1 MRTPDPFFT
10 LNGVTGR
17 LEEDEFLPGGGQMSS
32 SSFDS
37 IETTFAD
44 VVLFFLGER
53 GGSDDN
59 GVR

>member
-1 MRTPDPFFT
+1 MRCARRILFSM
-10 LNGVTGR
+10 VTGR
-17 LEEDEFLPGGGQMSS
+17 LEEDEFLPGADVIVVV
-32 SSFDS
+32 DS

-44 VVLFFLGER
+44 VVLFFLG